1 MRRLLEYLKEAFEAL
16 MRNKARTILTMLGML
31 IGVAA
36 VLSVYGLSSGA
47 SAAIKANVNSGN
59 NPSLAIAPD
68 PQQANPAIAQ
78 LRFRDYVVVKDAL
91 GALAQRITPYFAPQF
106 GGSNVFQLR
115 HHSQHVV
122 ALAYSWYGGDE
133 RLQVQAG
140 RNLSPEDQRAG
151 ANVVLINHDLAVQ
164 FYGGD
169 DRAVGQNLDVH
180 GTRFTI
186 AGVANA
192 SEGTGANEFGGT
204 YFFVLPFTTFHNFQP
219 ESITGIYIWLASASD
234 EDQAKQVVLDTLHRT
249 HGKRAV
255 YDVQSNRQQLEGM
268 KKALDTVSVGLTA
281 IGAISLLVAG
291 IGIMNIMLVSVT
303 ERTREIGIR
312 KSIGASRADI
322 VLQFLSE
329 AALMSLIGGL
339 SGFGL
344 SLLVLSAAGGA
355 LAAKM
360 GPLLIPY
367 GELLF
372 YGLSFSILIGVT
384 FGVYPAMRA
393 SRLDPVE
400 ALRS

>member
-1 MRRLLEYLKEAFEAL
+1 
-16 MRNKARTILTMLGML
+16 
-31 IGVAA
+31 
-36 VLSVYGLSSGA
+36 
-47 SAAIKANVNSGN
+47 
-59 NPSLAIAPD
+59 
-68 PQQANPAIAQ
+68 
-78 LRFRDYVVVKDAL
+78 
-91 GALAQRITPYFAPQF
+91 
-106 GGSNVFQLR
+106 
-115 HHSQHVV
+115 
-122 ALAYSWYGGDE
+122 
-133 RLQVQAG
+133 
-140 RNLSPEDQRAG
+140 
-151 ANVVLINHDLAVQ
+151 
-164 FYGGD
+164 
-169 DRAVGQNLDVH
+169 
-180 GTRFTI
+180 
-186 AGVANA
+186 
-192 SEGTGANEFGGT
+192 
-204 YFFVLPFTTFHNFQP
+204 
-219 ESITGIYIWLASASD
+219 
-234 EDQAKQVVLDTLHRT
+234 
-249 HGKRAV
+249 GKRAV

-339 SGFGL
+339 LGFGL
-344 SLLVLSAAGGA
+344 SLLVLSVAGGA

-372 YGLSFSILIGVT
+372 FGLSFSILIGVT
-384 FGVYPAMRA
+384 FGVYPALRA